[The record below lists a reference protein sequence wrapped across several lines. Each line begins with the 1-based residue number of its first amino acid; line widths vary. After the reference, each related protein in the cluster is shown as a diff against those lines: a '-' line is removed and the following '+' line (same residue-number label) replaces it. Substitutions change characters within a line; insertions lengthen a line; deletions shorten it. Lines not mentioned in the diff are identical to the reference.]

1 MNNSAGNNN
10 TKVIKKIQMHYA
22 RKIENENITL
32 YILNVLCLHYILLHY
47 YSFIIYYF
55 ILFSNEY
62 PIRFFEYLRIGV
74 FFSLFAGS

>member
-32 YILNVLCLHYILLHY
+32 YILNVLCFTLYLATLLFFYHIL
-47 YSFIIYYF
+47 FYF
-55 ILFSNEY
+55 IFK
-62 PIRFFEYLRIGV
+62 RISHKV
-74 FFSLFAGS
+74 F